1 MKILGGSLQT
11 YTKDDVEEVRCA
23 DDGYPTDE
31 MPTHDNPSRSTG
43 LPNRFARGVSV
54 NGKFYP

>member
-1 MKILGGSLQT
+1 MEILGGTLQT

-23 DDGYPTDE
+23 DDGYATDE
-31 MPTHDNPSRSTG
+31 MPTHDNPLRSTG

-54 NGKFYP
+54 NSKFYP